1 MADLISGQDWLGP
14 VHHLAGRPFG
24 AGPLERLTVVG
35 ALAKQARDTPD
46 ARFLS
51 ELGDEPRFVTYSE
64 AHRTVSQQAAV
75 LAAHRLN
82 RGDRVGL
89 LGHNSID
96 FALAVLSVLE
106 AGCVAVLLSHLD
118 PPARTSAQVEF
129 AQVQLVLCD
138 SGLLGVAEACAVP
151 RRKSFRSNSSSHRA
165 ETRTSLRSQRQDR
178 LMRRLSS
185 SRPGRPAPRKRWCN
199 LTSRPLRMPGP

>member
-35 ALAKQARDTPD
+35 ALARQARDTPD

-75 LAAHRLN
+75 LAAHGLN

-89 LGHNSID
+89 LGRNSID

-106 AGCVAVLLSHLD
+106 AGYVAVLLSHLD
-118 PPARTSAQVEF
+118 PSARTSAQVEF
-129 AQVQLVLCD
+129 AQVQLVLCKIG
-138 SGLLGVAEACAVP
+138 SV
-151 RRKSFRSNSSSHRA
+151 RRR
-165 ETRTSLRSQRQDR
+165 
-178 LMRRLSS
+178 RRLCVS
-185 SRPGRPAPRKRWCN
+185 PRNPFVR
-199 LTSRPLRMPGP
+199 